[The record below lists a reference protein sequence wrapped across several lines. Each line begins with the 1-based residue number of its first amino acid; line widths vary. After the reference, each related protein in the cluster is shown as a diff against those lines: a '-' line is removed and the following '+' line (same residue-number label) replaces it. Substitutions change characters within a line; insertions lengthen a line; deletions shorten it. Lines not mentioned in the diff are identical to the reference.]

1 MVEGVFEALDREHG
15 DDIEVTPRA
24 DGFREFKV
32 ESRVGSVWFRG
43 ETPQE
48 DHRVAHGW
56 RWNM

>member
-1 MVEGVFEALDREHG
+1 MVEGVFEALQCEHG
-15 DDIEVTPRA
+15 VCVEVTARV
-24 DGFREFKV
+24 DCFREFKV

-48 DHRVAHGW
+48 DRRVVHGW